1 MASRVD
7 YAATVTSMRSLIRER
22 FATTAP
28 AAPTGDVAV
37 SAVDPERPLTPAA
50 VLVPLV
56 DRPEGMTVLLT
67 RRTPHLRD
75 HGGQVSFP
83 GGRVEEH
90 DADWVA
96 TALRETVEEV
106 GLTSD
111 FVEVVGFL
119 EDYTT
124 ITGFMVRPVVGI
136 VTPEFSLIPDPFE
149 VEEVFEVPLSHVLEP
164 VNYRREQRLYRGI
177 LRGYYVLDYP
187 GYFIWGATAA
197 MLVCLR
203 RRLTGH

>member
-1 MASRVD
+1 
-7 YAATVTSMRSLIRER
+7 MRALVLER
-22 FATTAP
+22 FRATPP
-28 AAPTGDVAV
+28 ADPTGDEALPGRAPDRVI
-37 SAVDPERPLTPAA
+37 PAA

-83 GGRVEEH
+83 GGRVEEE

-96 TALRETVEEV
+96 TALRESLEEV
-106 GLTSD
+106 GLAPEW
-111 FVEVVGFL
+111 VEVVGFL

-124 ITGFMVRPVVGI
+124 VTGFLVRPVVGI
-136 VTPEFSLIPDPFE
+136 VSPELSLVPDPFE
-149 VEEVFEVPLSHVLEP
+149 VEEVFEVPLDHVLEP
-164 VNYRREQRLYRGI
+164 ANYRLEQRLFRGL
-177 LRGYYVLDYP
+177 LREYHVLDYP

-203 RRLTGH
+203 RRLVGR